1 MSSDKR
7 EKLLEINNLTT
18 CFDTDNGK
26 ITAIED
32 ISFDL
37 YKGESLGILGESG
50 CGKSVTALSMM
61 GLLPEG
67 VGYVENGE
75 IIFNGENLLNLSNKQ
90 LRSYRG
96 NKMSM
101 IFQEPMTS
109 LNPVFKVKK
118 QLLEVYETHLGLN
131 KKEGMERAV
140 DILDMVGIPDPEENI
155 DKYPYQLSGGMRQRV
170 MIAIAL
176 ACQPELLIADE
187 PTTALDVTIQAQI
200 LKLMKELKQEVD
212 TSIMLI
218 THDLGVIAQMVERVL
233 VFYAGQVVERAK
245 ISDLFNEPK
254 HPYTEGLIRSIP
266 RVGKKRKRLDTI
278 PGIVPSPFDF
288 PEGCRFEPRCEQS
301 MDICA
306 EKQPIETDVGKGHQ
320 SRCWLNV
327 KEGDRR

>member
-1 MSSDKR
+1 MSSDNR

-75 IIFNGENLLNLSNKQ
+75 IIFDGENLLNLSNKQ

-118 QLLEVYETHLGLN
+118 QLLEVYKTHLGLD
-131 KKEGMERAV
+131 KKEGMERAI

-155 DKYPYQLSGGMRQRV
+155 NKYPYQLSGGMRQRV

-200 LKLMKELKQEVD
+200 LKLMKELKEEVD

-266 RVGKKRKRLDTI
+266 RVGKKRQRLDTI

-288 PEGCRFEPRCEQS
+288 PEGCRFAPRCEQS
-301 MDICA
+301 MDICE
-306 EKQPIETDVGKGHQ
+306 EKQPIEADVGEGHQ

-327 KEGDRR
+327 EEGDRR

>member
-1 MSSDKR
+1 MSSEKR
-7 EKLLEINNLTT
+7 DKLLEINNLTT

-26 ITAIED
+26 ITAIKE

-75 IIFNGENLLNLSNKQ
+75 IIFNGENLLNLSNKK

-96 NKMSM
+96 NKISM

-118 QLLEVYETHLGLN
+118 QLLEVYKTHLGLD
-131 KKEGMERAV
+131 KKEGLERAV

-155 DKYPYQLSGGMRQRV
+155 NKYPYELSGGMRQRV

-200 LKLMKELKQEVD
+200 LKLMKELKNEID

-233 VFYAGQVVERAK
+233 VFYAGQIVERAR
-245 ISDLFNEPK
+245 ISDLFNRPK

-288 PEGCRFEPRCEQS
+288 PDGCRFSPRCEES
-301 MDICA
+301 MEICE
-306 EKQPIETDVGKGHQ
+306 EKQPAEIVVGKGHQ
-320 SRCWLNV
+320 ARCWLNV

>member
-1 MSSDKR
+1 MSSDNR
-7 EKLLEINNLTT
+7 DKLLEINNLTT

-26 ITAIED
+26 ITAIEN

-67 VGYVENGE
+67 IGYVEDGE
-75 IIFNGENLLNLSNKQ
+75 IIFDGENLLDFSEKK

-118 QLLEVYETHLGLN
+118 QLLEVYRTHMGLN
-131 KKEGMERAV
+131 KNEGLKKAV
-140 DILDMVGIPDPEENI
+140 DIMDMVGIPDPEDAVN
-155 DKYPYQLSGGMRQRV
+155 KYPYELSGGMRQRV

-176 ACQPELLIADE
+176 ACQPVLLIADE

-200 LKLMKELKQEVD
+200 LKLMKELKEEVN

-233 VFYAGQVVERAK
+233 VFYAGQVVERAR
-245 ISDLFNEPK
+245 IDDLFDNSE

-288 PEGCRFEPRCEQS
+288 PEGCRFEPRCEKS
-301 MDICA
+301 MNICKKEA
-306 EKQPIETDVGKGHQ
+306 PPEVEVEKGHMV
-320 SRCWLNV
+320 RCWLNV
-327 KEGDRR
+327 EEGDRR

>member
-1 MSSDKR
+1 MSSDNR
-7 EKLLEINNLTT
+7 DKLLEINNLTT

-75 IIFNGENLLNLSNKQ
+75 IIFNGENLLNISEKK

-118 QLLEVYETHLGLN
+118 QLLEVYKTHMGLDKN
-131 KKEGMERAV
+131 EGLERAV
-140 DILDMVGIPDPEENI
+140 NILDMVGIPDPEDTIN
-155 DKYPYQLSGGMRQRV
+155 KYPYELSGGMRQRV

-176 ACQPELLIADE
+176 ACQPALLIADE

-200 LKLMKELKQEVD
+200 LKLMKELKEEVN

-233 VFYAGQVVERAK
+233 VFYAGQIVERAK
-245 ISDLFNEPK
+245 IGDLFNNPK

-288 PEGCRFEPRCEQS
+288 PDGCRFAPRCEKSLNQ
-301 MDICA
+301 CKN
-306 EKQPIETDVGKGHQ
+306 EQPPEVDVDDGHMA
-320 SRCWLNV
+320 RCWLNV